1 MRATLRTRL
10 DRLEAKHG
18 GADAGPT
25 VIFLCDAT
33 TGEPGGALVMGGGGL
48 VREPGESADTFT
60 ARASDGVSGA
70 VYLPDNGR
78 DALATG
84 KAPAWVKNE
93 LTLRALH
100 EKHAD
105 TDYKKGRKRKA
116 KGV

>member
-1 MRATLRTRL
+1 MKATLRTRL
-10 DRLEAKHG
+10 DRLEAKRG
-18 GADAGPT
+18 GAGDGPA

-33 TGEPGGALVMGGGGL
+33 TGEPGGALLMGGGGL
-48 VREPGESADTFT
+48 VRKPGEAADAFT

-105 TDYKKGRKRKA
+105 TDYKKGRKRGA
-116 KGV
+116 

>member
-1 MRATLRTRL
+1 MTRQA
-10 DRLEAKHG
+10 RIAKLEAKHG

-70 VYLPDNGR
+70 VYFSRL
-78 DALATG
+78 
-84 KAPAWVKNE
+84 
-93 LTLRALH
+93 
-100 EKHAD
+100 
-105 TDYKKGRKRKA
+105 
-116 KGV
+116 